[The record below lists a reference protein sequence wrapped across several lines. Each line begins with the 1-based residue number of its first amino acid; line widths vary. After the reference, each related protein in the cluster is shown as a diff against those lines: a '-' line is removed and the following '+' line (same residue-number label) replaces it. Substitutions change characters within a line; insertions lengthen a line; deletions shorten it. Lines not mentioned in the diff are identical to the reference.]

1 MWFSFRCGH
10 QETPMQLFTFVYL
23 VFRSENYFRCFMVLS
38 CFIKAKYVSYVIQQ
52 GVEGTTN
59 PCTNTLILRGIF
71 TWKPFEPVLTAFLY
85 WSQVVPSVVLP
96 YREPLSDHD
105 SWRYFDILYFWNQKW
120 NWWNWCKIV
129 WLINPRGTE
138 SRAISRNGHLLQLL
152 AAEHAE
158 DRDIRRF
165 HCTTDFFTEV
175 EYWIQQSSLLAIT
188 WSYGTVILKKLS
200 DLDVKGF
207 SYGEF
212 SDCDVADGLND
223 EDWWSFTMIL
233 Q

>member
-1 MWFSFRCGH
+1 
-10 QETPMQLFTFVYL
+10 
-23 VFRSENYFRCFMVLS
+23 MVLS
-38 CFIKAKYVSYVIQQ
+38 KLNMSAMSSNK
-52 GVEGTTN
+52 ELKE
-59 PCTNTLILRGIF
+59 PPILARTHWYCEEIRLESLL
-71 TWKPFEPVLTAFLY
+71 KSVLTAFLC

-105 SWRYFDILYFWNQKW
+105 SWRYFDILCFWNQKW

-129 WLINPRGTE
+129 WLINHRGTE

-188 WSYGTVILKKLS
+188 WSYGTVILKKNSVIWMLNDS
-200 DLDVKGF
+200 HT
-207 SYGEF
+207 GEF

-223 EDWWSFTMIL
+223 EDWWSFTMIYSRSSWSY
-233 Q
+233 

>member
-1 MWFSFRCGH
+1 
-10 QETPMQLFTFVYL
+10 MQLFTFVYP
-23 VFRSENYFRCFMVLS
+23 VFRSENYFRFLMVLS
-38 CFIKAKYVSYVIQQ
+38 KLNMSAMSSNK
-52 GVEGTTN
+52 ELKE
-59 PCTNTLILRGIF
+59 PPILARTHWYCEEISLENLL
-71 TWKPFEPVLTAFLY
+71 KSVLTAFLY

-105 SWRYFDILYFWNQKW
+105 SWRYLDILYFWNQKW

-129 WLINPRGTE
+129 WLINHRGTE

-188 WSYGTVILKKLS
+188 WSYGTVIFKKTQWF
-200 DLDVKGF
+200 G
-207 SYGEF
+207 
-212 SDCDVADGLND
+212 C
-223 EDWWSFTMIL
+223 
-233 Q
+233 

>member
-10 QETPMQLFTFVYL
+10 QETPMQLFTFVYPI
-23 VFRSENYFRCFMVLS
+23 FRSENSFRFLMVLS
-38 CFIKAKYVSYVIQQ
+38 KLNMSAMSSNK
-52 GVEGTTN
+52 ELKE
-59 PCTNTLILRGIF
+59 PPILARTHWYREEISLENLL
-71 TWKPFEPVLTAFLY
+71 KPVLTAFLY

-105 SWRYFDILYFWNQKW
+105 SWRYFKYFDILYFWHRTSKVKLMG
-120 NWWNWCKIV
+120 CKTV
-129 WLINPRGTE
+129 WLIDHLGTE
-138 SRAISRNGHLLQLL
+138 SRVVSRNGHLLQLL

-188 WSYGTVILKKLS
+188 WTLTWCYGTVILKKTQWF
-200 DLDVKGF
+200 G
-207 SYGEF
+207 
-212 SDCDVADGLND
+212 C
-223 EDWWSFTMIL
+223 
-233 Q
+233 